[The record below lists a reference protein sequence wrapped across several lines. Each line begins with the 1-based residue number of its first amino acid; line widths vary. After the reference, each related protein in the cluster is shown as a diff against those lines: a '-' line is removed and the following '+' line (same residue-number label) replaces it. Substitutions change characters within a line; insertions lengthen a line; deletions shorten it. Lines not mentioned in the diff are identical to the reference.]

1 MRAIERRAATGFIP
15 ISSAAG
21 TNHARQ
27 LQTDGGPIEMK
38 INRRII
44 AAGAAVLVVAAGGV
58 GIAYRVGGGDSDEQA
73 TGPDAEKAKAAAVE
87 AVGGGTAVSVERGDD
102 RNSAFEV
109 EVKRDDGSQVEVQVD
124 AGGQAGGTS
133 PDDDSGGESDDDA
146 GGDDD

>member
-58 GIAYRVGGGDSDEQA
+58 GIAYGVGGGDSDEQA
-73 TGPDAEKAKAAAVE
+73 TGPDAEKAKAAE
-87 AVGGGTAVSVERGDD
+87 
-102 RNSAFEV
+102 
-109 EVKRDDGSQVEVQVD
+109 VD